1 MAGGTGGIGVLGGT
15 FDPVHLGH
23 LRAAEDVRDALGLDE
38 IRFVPAAVPPHKDPR
53 AAAPAAARLR
63 MLELATAD
71 VPGFRVW
78 PVELER
84 SGPSYSVDTLRALRA
99 EVGPGVR
106 VAFLL
111 GRDAFAEFDT
121 WKDYATIFT
130 LCDVVVMTRPP
141 RLAPL
146 SLEEFPV
153 ATRGGFCYDVRSG
166 SFLHESGH
174 RVIPLSVVAL
184 DISATD
190 IRSRLAAGRSIRFL
204 VPPAV
209 QAHLESNALYR
220 SIQAS

>member
-1 MAGGTGGIGVLGGT
+1 MAGGVGILGGT
-15 FDPVHLGH
+15 FDPVHVAH
-23 LRAAEDVRDALGLDE
+23 LRAAEDARDALGLDE
-38 IRFVPAAVPPHKDPR
+38 IRFVPAAIPPHKDPR
-53 AAAPAAARLR
+53 APVAAAARLR
-63 MLELATAD
+63 MLELATAN

-84 SGPSYSVDTLRALRA
+84 RGPSYSIDTLRALRT
-99 EVGPGVR
+99 EVGPTTR

-141 RLAPL
+141 ISAPL
-146 SLEEFPV
+146 SLADFPV
-153 ATRGGFCYDVRSG
+153 ATRGVFCYDAGSG

-209 QAHLESNALYR
+209 QAHIESNGLYR
-220 SIQAS
+220 SMQAS